1 MEGKRKKRK
10 KGEEV
15 NTPCEAQGE
24 ARKEEGRVPVIPS
37 IL

>member
-10 KGEEV
+10 RGEGL
-15 NTPCEAQGE
+15 NIPYEAQGE
-24 ARKEEGRVPVIPS
+24 ARNEEGMVVVIPR

>member
-10 KGEEV
+10 RGEGL
-15 NTPCEAQGE
+15 NTPYEAQGE
-24 ARKEEGRVPVIPS
+24 ARKEEGMVGVIPS

>member
-10 KGEEV
+10 RGEEI
-15 NTPCEAQGE
+15 NTPYEAQGE
-24 ARKEEGRVPVIPS
+24 AREEEGRVVIIPS